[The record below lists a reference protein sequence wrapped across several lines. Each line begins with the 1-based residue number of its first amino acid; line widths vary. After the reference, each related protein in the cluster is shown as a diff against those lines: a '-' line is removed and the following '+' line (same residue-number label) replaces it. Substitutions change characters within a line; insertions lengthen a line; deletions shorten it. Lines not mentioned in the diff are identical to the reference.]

1 MIDQKKTVKRNINVS
16 QEGRGQQRGHT
27 VFTSLPEV
35 EVNHKTQSYTTE
47 EVEHSQQR
55 RKHDTTCP
63 PRHRRKRSTPV
74 KGI

>member
-47 EVEHSQQR
+47 VEHSQQR